1 MQRFS
6 RQITF
11 SFFALLFLA
20 SGLFVPPVTR
30 AAEPNGQGITVS
42 PVLVELNA
50 EPGKKYTID
59 ITVTNVT
66 AGDLILN
73 SEANDFTAKDD
84 TGTPD
89 ILLNE
94 DNGTYS
100 MRRWIESPE
109 RVRLKSKESRVV
121 KAFVTVP
128 ANAEPGGH
136 YGVIRFSGIA
146 PELDGTGVAL
156 SASVGTLILTRVA
169 GDIKESA
176 IIEDFYFEQSGNESW
191 WFEQTPVQAVERI
204 TNNGSVHVKPSG
216 TLELKD
222 IFGRSTAKLPVNQD
236 GRNIL
241 PGSTRRFDQ
250 SLDTTWLLGPYKAR
264 LELAYG
270 TQGQVLQSETT
281 VWFIPWRLILALIIA
296 VIAIFLALRWLL
308 KKYNARIIKKAQ
320 SSSPPRKK

>member
-6 RQITF
+6 RQIIF
-11 SFFALLFLA
+11 SFFVLLFLA

-30 AAEPNGQGITVS
+30 AAEANGQGITVS

-59 ITVTNVT
+59 ISVTNVT
-66 AGDLILN
+66 AGDLILS

-89 ILLNE
+89 ILLDE

-100 MRRWIESPE
+100 MRKWIEKPE
-109 RVRLKSKESRVV
+109 RVRLKSKETKVV
-121 KAFVTVP
+121 KAFVNVP

-136 YGVIRFSGIA
+136 YGVVRFSGIA

-176 IIEDFYFEQSGNESW
+176 KIENFYFEQSGNESW

-222 IFGRSTAKLPVNQD
+222 VFGRSAAKLPVNQE

-250 SLDTTWLLGPYKAR
+250 TLETTWLFGPYKAR

-281 VWFIPWRLILALIIA
+281 VWFIPWRLILATLLVTVII
-296 VIAIFLALRWLL
+296 FFGLRWLL
-308 KKYNARIIKKAQ
+308 KRYNARVIRKAQ